1 MGLFYPNNLLHIAL
15 TGCSAT
21 LALVVIE
28 DGAEDLS
35 SYSGEYT
42 SNLDI
47 DTGGYSWWMSEDNEY
62 CIWRS
67 DDLWRVGFFSNMGT
81 TEADI
86 VSKQPSDCPHGL
98 ITSTGE
104 RIAEVTWKYNTEGVF
119 QEAEPHGIF
128 TITGKCINLVTF
140 HNKAIG
146 VDPSKSK
153 ALSETP

>member
-1 MGLFYPNNLLHIAL
+1 MLCCYYS

-28 DGAEDLS
+28 DGLEGLNGLT
-35 SYSGEYT
+35 GEYT

-47 DTGGYSWWMSEDNEY
+47 DAAGYSWWLSEDNEY

-67 DDLWRVGFFSNMGT
+67 DNLWRVGLFSNMGT

-86 VSKQPSDCPHGL
+86 VSKQASDCPHSQ

-104 RIAEVTWKYNTEGVF
+104 QIASVTWKYNNGEGVF
-119 QEAEPHGIF
+119 QDAEPHGIF
-128 TITGKCINLVTF
+128 TITGKQTNFI
-140 HNKAIG
+140 A
-146 VDPSKSK
+146 
-153 ALSETP
+153 SEPLKG